1 VLVVVAPDKFKGSL
15 TALEAATAIAAGLR
29 EGQPGAQ
36 ARILPIADGGDGTVD
51 AAVAAGY
58 ERVEL
63 EVAGPTG
70 EPVEA
75 AIALR
80 GDTVIVEMAQASG
93 MQRLPGG
100 RPAPLTAST
109 FGTGELVRAALD
121 RGAREVVLGIGGSAT
136 TDGGSGMARA
146 LGARF
151 LAADGTELPPGGAA
165 LAGLSR
171 IDIDKLDPRLA
182 SVRVTVA
189 IDVDNPL
196 CGPDGAA
203 YIYGPQKG
211 ATPEDVKVLDAAL
224 RHYAEVLTRAVG
236 VDISAVPGAG
246 AAGGLG
252 AGAMAFLKATPRSG
266 ISLLLDLVGFREA
279 LEGASLVVTGEGA
292 LDVQSLRGKAVMG
305 VTRAAAAA
313 GVPVVVLAGRVDLSP
328 EEAIQAGF
336 AATYALTDL
345 EPDLSRCCRDAAM
358 LLRQLAAGIV
368 WAKKP

>member
-1 VLVVVAPDKFKGSL
+1 MLVVVAPDKFKGSL
-15 TALEAATAIAAGLR
+15 TAMEAATAIAAGLR
-29 EGQPGAQ
+29 TGRPGVET
-36 ARILPIADGGDGTVD
+36 RILPIADGGDGTLE
-51 AAVAAGY
+51 AAVVAGY

-63 EVAGPTG
+63 EVTGPTG
-70 EPVEA
+70 APVRA

-80 GDTVIVEMAQASG
+80 GDTAIVEMAQASG

-100 RPAPLTAST
+100 HPAPLTAST
-109 FGTGELVRAALD
+109 FGTGQLIRAALD
-121 RGAREVVLGIGGSAT
+121 RGARQVVLGIGGSAT

-165 LAGLSR
+165 LATLSR
-171 IDIDKLDPRLA
+171 IDIEKLDPRLP

-189 IDVDNPL
+189 TDVDNPL
-196 CGPDGAA
+196 FGLEGAA
-203 YIYGPQKG
+203 YVYGPQKG
-211 ATPEDVKVLDAAL
+211 ATPADVKVLDAAL
-224 RHYAEVLTRAVG
+224 RRYADVLTRTVG
-236 VDISAVPGAG
+236 VDISAVPGSG

-266 ISLLLDLVGFREA
+266 ISLMLDLVGFRKA
-279 LEGASLVVTGEGA
+279 LEGASLVVTGEGS

-305 VTRAAAAA
+305 VTRVAVAA

-328 EEAIQAGF
+328 DEVSQAGF

-345 EPDLSRCCRDAAM
+345 QPDLDRSRRDAAM
-358 LLRQLAAGIV
+358 LLRQLAAGIAWPV
-368 WAKKP
+368 S

>member
-1 VLVVVAPDKFKGSL
+1 MLVVVAPDKFKGSL

-29 EGQPGAQ
+29 AGRPGVQ
-36 ARILPIADGGDGTVD
+36 ARILPIADGGDGTLD

-58 ERVEL
+58 ERVQL
-63 EVAGPTG
+63 RVSGPTG
-70 EPVEA
+70 ELVHA

-80 GDTVIVEMAQASG
+80 GDTAIVEMAQASG

-109 FGTGELVRAALD
+109 FGTGELVRASLD
-121 RGAREVVLGIGGSAT
+121 RGARNVVLGIGGSAT

-165 LAGLSR
+165 LAELSR
-171 IDIDKLDPRLA
+171 IDIDNLDPRLA
-182 SVRVTVA
+182 GVTVTVA

-196 CGPDGAA
+196 FGREGAA
-203 YIYGPQKG
+203 YVYGPQKG
-211 ATPEDVKVLDAAL
+211 ATPEDVRVLDAAL
-224 RHYAEVLTRAVG
+224 RRYAKVLTRTVG

-279 LEGASLVVTGEGA
+279 LEGASLVVTGEGS
-292 LDVQSLRGKAVMG
+292 LDLQSLRGKAVMG
-305 VTRAAAAA
+305 VTRAAAQA
-313 GVPVVVLAGRVDLSP
+313 GVPVVVLAGRVELSP
-328 EEAIQAGF
+328 DEASQAGF
-336 AATYALTDL
+336 AATYALAAL
-345 EPDLSRCCRDAAM
+345 EPDLGRCCRDAAM
-358 LLRQLAAGIV
+358 LLQQLAAEIV
-368 WAKKP
+368 WPEHP

>member
-1 VLVVVAPDKFKGSL
+1 MLVVVAPDKFKGSL

-29 EGQPGAQ
+29 AGQPGVE
-36 ARILPIADGGDGTVD
+36 ARILPIADGGDGTLD

-70 EPVEA
+70 EPVRA

-80 GDTVIVEMAQASG
+80 GVTAVVEMAQASG

-121 RGAREVVLGIGGSAT
+121 RGARELVLGIGGSAT

-151 LAADGTELPPGGAA
+151 LAVDGTDLPPGGAA

-171 IDIDKLDPRLA
+171 IDIDNLDPRLTG
-182 SVRVTVA
+182 VKVTVA

-196 CGPDGAA
+196 FGRDGAA
-203 YIYGPQKG
+203 QIYGPQKG

-224 RHYAEVLTRAVG
+224 RRYAEVLARTVR
-236 VDISAVPGAG
+236 VDVSAVPGAG

-252 AGAMAFLKATPRSG
+252 AGAMAFLQAAPRSG

-279 LEGASLVVTGEGA
+279 LEGASLVVTGEGS

-328 EEAIQAGF
+328 DDASQAGF

-345 EPDLSRCCRDAAM
+345 EPDLARCRRDAAM

-368 WAKKP
+368 WVKQP

>member
-1 VLVVVAPDKFKGSL
+1 MLVVVAPDKFKGSL

-29 EGQPGAQ
+29 AGQPGVE
-36 ARILPIADGGDGTVD
+36 ARILPIADGGDGTLD

-70 EPVEA
+70 EPVRA

-80 GDTVIVEMAQASG
+80 GDTAVVEMAQASG
-93 MQRLPGG
+93 MQRLAGL
-100 RPAPLTAST
+100 RPAALTAST

-121 RGAREVVLGIGGSAT
+121 RGARKVVLGIGGSAT

-151 LAADGTELPPGGAA
+151 LATDGTELSPGGAA
-165 LAGLSR
+165 LAELSR
-171 IDIDKLDPRLA
+171 IDIDRLDPRLA
-182 SVRVTVA
+182 SVSVTVA

-196 CGPDGAA
+196 FGLEGAA
-203 YIYGPQKG
+203 YVYGPQKG
-211 ATPEDVKVLDAAL
+211 ATPADVKVLDSAL
-224 RHYAEVLTRAVG
+224 RRYAEVLTRTVG
-236 VDISAVPGAG
+236 VDVSAVPGSG

-266 ISLLLDLVGFREA
+266 ISLMLDLVGFREA
-279 LEGASLVVTGEGA
+279 LVGASLVVTGEGS
-292 LDVQSLRGKAVMG
+292 LDLQSLRGKAVMG

-313 GVPVVVLAGRVDLSP
+313 GVPVVVLAGRVELSP
-328 EEAIQAGF
+328 AEASQAGF
-336 AATYALTDL
+336 AAIYALTDL
-345 EPDLSRCCRDAAM
+345 EPDLGRSSRDAAI
-358 LLRQLAAGIV
+358 LLRQMAAGIAWPV
-368 WAKKP
+368 